1 MYSLVTYYQPPISD
15 TGKVDPPLLPKSSLT
30 IGYGAG
36 GGIPYVYYLRDG
48 QDIDVGYLK
57 LFLFTQ
63 HVDLSHVPQNSPFAQ
78 VSPFGVCHH
87 NKTVETI
94 PIWDT
99 ILIPIIQRRVVYY

>member
-1 MYSLVTYYQPPISD
+1 MYSLVSYYQPPTSD
-15 TGKVDPPLLPKSSLT
+15 AGKVSTPLLPKSSVT

-63 HVDLSHVPQNSPFAQ
+63 PVDLSHVPQNSAFAQ
-78 VSPFGVCHH
+78 VSPFAVRH
-87 NKTVETI
+87 NNETVGTI
-94 PIWDT
+94 PTCQWDT
-99 ILIPIIQRRVVYY
+99 ILIPIIQREV